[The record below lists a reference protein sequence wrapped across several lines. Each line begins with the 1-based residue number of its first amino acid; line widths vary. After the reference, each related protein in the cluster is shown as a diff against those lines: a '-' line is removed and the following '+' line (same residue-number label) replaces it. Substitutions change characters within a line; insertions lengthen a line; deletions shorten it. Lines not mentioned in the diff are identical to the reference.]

1 MRATEA
7 RLELVTHRHQ
17 LHFAARCR
25 QPDIAG
31 HRQRPGGE
39 GARWRGFGHAKAGH
53 HADAFAAVLLGYAVQ
68 PVPDALRQACGGKEE
83 QLDAGKEHL
92 AQRGVLLQCL
102 DQFLPALGYG
112 EVGRGGNLAQIAQGL
127 GEALRGRLAGVQVE
141 TAPVV
146 KHDAEVVA
154 TAERVVPRQPVHQHR
169 RLLGERRK
177 SLQKHLLIGAQH
189 ALGGDHRLG
198 QLGRARGEEEFGDGV
213 RPGGGESRIG
223 RRQVTRLQQAV
234 EAYMGATCDL
244 ATHADHADRI
254 VQHRLEGAL
263 ERLAVA
269 DEDHSGGEHLAD
281 MAQLGEVLRQQ
292 RVGRR
297 HRAIGNTGIH
307 GAEGDLQV
315 FDVVAGKQRQRALG
329 TEAQS

>member
-1 MRATEA
+1 M
-7 RLELVTHRHQ
+7 
-17 LHFAARCR
+17 
-25 QPDIAG
+25 
-31 HRQRPGGE
+31 
-39 GARWRGFGHAKAGH
+39 
-53 HADAFAAVLLGYAVQ
+53 LLGNAVQ

-92 AQRGVLLQCL
+92 AQLWVLLQCL

-127 GEALRGRLAGVQVE
+127 GKALRGRLAGVQVE

-169 RLLGERRK
+169 RLLGQRGQRQRDL
-177 SLQKHLLIGAQH
+177 LQVRAPH

-223 RRQVTRLQQAV
+223 SRQVTRL
-234 EAYMGATCDL
+234 
-244 ATHADHADRI
+244 
-254 VQHRLEGAL
+254 
-263 ERLAVA
+263 
-269 DEDHSGGEHLAD
+269 
-281 MAQLGEVLRQQ
+281 
-292 RVGRR
+292 
-297 HRAIGNTGIH
+297 
-307 GAEGDLQV
+307 
-315 FDVVAGKQRQRALG
+315 
-329 TEAQS
+329 